1 MIYDFKDD
9 PYFVIRNEEAV
20 TPGELVS
27 LYKQYGTVTKQSGK
41 LNGAGVE
48 DPWNDQIYYE
58 LVKVNRDGLFKGD
71 ETGEMFWHNASNN
84 RTGAEDIVAM
94 YMHQNADKGGET
106 LFSDAKKAYDDLEDS
121 VKELCDKVQSKIL
134 KMSKQ
139 KYDYFSFGVEHY
151 RDMDGLA
158 PHEKHVTRKPLVTIH
173 PKNGNK
179 GLNFP
184 YECIYGFEG
193 EGITKQE
200 GKDLYFHLK
209 EHVLQD
215 KYIYKHEWEQYDIVL
230 SDQHHSLHKR
240 ESYSGDREMWRT
252 SIYYN

>member
-27 LYKQYGTVTKQSGK
+27 LYRQYGTVTTQSGK

-48 DPWNDQIYYE
+48 DPWNDQVYYE

-139 KYDYFSFGVEHY
+139 KYDYFSF
-151 RDMDGLA
+151 L
-158 PHEKHVTRKPLVTIH
+158 T
-173 PKNGNK
+173 
-179 GLNFP
+179 
-184 YECIYGFEG
+184 
-193 EGITKQE
+193 
-200 GKDLYFHLK
+200 
-209 EHVLQD
+209 
-215 KYIYKHEWEQYDIVL
+215 
-230 SDQHHSLHKR
+230 
-240 ESYSGDREMWRT
+240 
-252 SIYYN
+252 

>member
-1 MIYDFKDD
+1 MMTAH
-9 PYFVIRNEEAV
+9 PWHCPAC
-20 TPGELVS
+20 
-27 LYKQYGTVTKQSGK
+27 GTT
-41 LNGAGVE
+41 
-48 DPWNDQIYYE
+48 
-58 LVKVNRDGLFKGD
+58 
-71 ETGEMFWHNASNN
+71 
-84 RTGAEDIVAM
+84 
-94 YMHQNADKGGET
+94 
-106 LFSDAKKAYDDLEDS
+106 
-121 VKELCDKVQSKIL
+121 
-134 KMSKQ
+134 
-139 KYDYFSFGVEHY
+139 
-151 RDMDGLA
+151 
-158 PHEKHVTRKPLVTIH
+158 
-173 PKNGNK
+173 NK